1 MARTAEE
8 IYQDAL
14 KLNLDEREILEV
26 LLRLSLPLPD
36 GNHAEPGG
44 TSIDEDQSHS

>member
-14 KLNLDEREILEV
+14 KLTPDEREILEV
-26 LLRLSLPLPD
+26 LLRMSLPLPD
-36 GNHAEPGG
+36 DSRENSGM
-44 TSIDEDQSHS
+44 TLSSKDQQHS

>member
-14 KLNLDEREILEV
+14 KLTPDEQEILEV

-36 GNHAEPGG
+36 EEHAVQIRA
-44 TSIDEDQSHS
+44 SIDSERPHS

>member
-14 KLNLDEREILEV
+14 KLTPDEREILEV
-26 LLRLSLPLPD
+26 LLRLSLPMPD
-36 GNHAEPGG
+36 DGYAESGRASADKEEPHA
-44 TSIDEDQSHS
+44 

>member
-1 MARTAEE
+1 MGRTAEE

-14 KLNLDEREILEV
+14 ELTPDEREILEV

-36 GNHAEPGG
+36 ASHAEPGRASSG
-44 TSIDEDQSHS
+44 KDQQHS

>member
-1 MARTAEE
+1 MARTAED

-14 KLNLDEREILEV
+14 ELTPDEREILEV

-36 GNHAEPGG
+36 DSHAEPGMASSG
-44 TSIDEDQSHS
+44 NDQHHS

>member
-14 KLNLDEREILEV
+14 KLTPDEREILEV
-26 LLRLSLPLPD
+26 LLRLSLPLPRVALTTWKSPPEQ
-36 GNHAEPGG
+36 GK
-44 TSIDEDQSHS
+44 